1 MATPR
6 ARPRSHT
13 RAAAEQRHLSLLYEV
28 GRELATT
35 LEPDEILNRAITLT
49 CQALDGLVGQAFLY
63 VPEDEW
69 LKVSAIY
76 SRPGS
81 SLEKKGFRIILRL
94 GEGLAGWVALHREPA
109 NVPDVSKDERWWH
122 VPGVDDEVHSA
133 ITAPIIAGDNL
144 LGVLSVLHVQT
155 GAFSANHLTLLQAI
169 CQEVGLALSN
179 ATRYQQVQRQLA
191 EITLIHNLAQ
201 IFNRRLEVQE
211 LLNEVC
217 MQLAERLGYPLVE
230 IFLIQDEALLQRAAY
245 GVEPSN
251 DLIPL
256 SQGVIGKVARTGQVM
271 LVPDIRAEPDYLPSF
286 LNTVSELAV
295 PIFHGSVV
303 VGVINIETSVMGR
316 LTIQDRNL
324 LEVLAGQISIA
335 LENAVLYDR
344 LRKHATDLEH
354 NVVERNT
361 ELTELYELSQKIGYT
376 LSHKDLLQMLVSHLR
391 NALSS
396 DLAVGGL
403 FMDGQRLLIVE
414 STRPISPASMDS
426 LRSYWL
432 ERLKTYGVSLSD
444 LDSIPIE
451 VVSAET
457 FDTRQAPLEQID
469 SLISTPIH
477 TSEAVVGILVAGNA
491 RLDAFSAEH
500 ARILDTFANQ
510 ANAALQRLAAIL
522 AAEQKRLEGLV
533 EHLPVGIL
541 LLDIE
546 FRLLL
551 ANPLGKDV
559 LSVLNPEFTE
569 GQLTHLGKQSVSELI
584 ARHADLFPV
593 EIVQPGLARRV
604 FEVQARSAGKDSRQ
618 WVLAV
623 REVTQ
628 EREYQR
634 RIQMQERL
642 ATVGQLA
649 AGIAHD
655 FNNIMAAILVYT
667 ELLNDD
673 PDIPSA
679 SRERL
684 LTIQQQVQRAASL
697 IRQILDFS
705 HRSVMEQSDLDL
717 LPFMKEL
724 DKMLRR
730 VLPETIQLELT
741 YRQDSYMVHADPS
754 RLQQAF
760 MNLATNARDA
770 MPDGG
775 LLHFELSRI
784 LVQPGERPPMADMF
798 PGVWI
803 RIGVRDTGM
812 GISTDNLPHIFEPF
826 FTTKGVGQGTGLGLA
841 QVYGIIKQHDGFI
854 DVKSRV
860 GHGTLFTIYLPAL
873 TNPHVEERASEAR
886 LQISG
891 AGKTVLVVEDDLATR
906 EAIRALLEAHN
917 YSVMAAIDGIEAL
930 DLLENNHKGVDLI
943 VSDVVMPQMGGLA
956 LYRTVSELWP
966 KIKILFITG
975 HPLEGESQKLLEK
988 GSVIW
993 LQKPFSAQNFNRAV
1007 YSLLQE

>member
-1 MATPR
+1 
-6 ARPRSHT
+6 
-13 RAAAEQRHLSLLYEV
+13 
-28 GRELATT
+28 
-35 LEPDEILNRAITLT
+35 
-49 CQALDGLVGQAFLY
+49 
-63 VPEDEW
+63 
-69 LKVSAIY
+69 
-76 SRPGS
+76 
-81 SLEKKGFRIILRL
+81 
-94 GEGLAGWVALHREPA
+94 
-109 NVPDVSKDERWWH
+109 
-122 VPGVDDEVHSA
+122 
-133 ITAPIIAGDNL
+133 
-144 LGVLSVLHVQT
+144 
-155 GAFSANHLTLLQAI
+155 
-169 CQEVGLALSN
+169 
-179 ATRYQQVQRQLA
+179 
-191 EITLIHNLAQ
+191 
-201 IFNRRLEVQE
+201 
-211 LLNEVC
+211 
-217 MQLAERLGYPLVE
+217 
-230 IFLIQDEALLQRAAY
+230 
-245 GVEPSN
+245 
-251 DLIPL
+251 
-256 SQGVIGKVARTGQVM
+256 
-271 LVPDIRAEPDYLPSF
+271 
-286 LNTVSELAV
+286 
-295 PIFHGSVV
+295 
-303 VGVINIETSVMGR
+303 
-316 LTIQDRNL
+316 
-324 LEVLAGQISIA
+324 
-335 LENAVLYDR
+335 
-344 LRKHATDLEH
+344 
-354 NVVERNT
+354 VVERNT
-361 ELTELYELSQKIGYT
+361 ELTELYELSQEIGYT

-414 STRPISPASMDS
+414 TNRPLNPAGMDA

-432 ERLKTYGVSLSD
+432 EILETHGVVITGLE
-444 LDSIPIE
+444 SIPIE

-457 FDTRQAPLEQID
+457 FNTCDAPLEQIG
-469 SLISTPIH
+469 SLISSPIQVDN
-477 TSEAVVGILVAGNA
+477 EVVGILIAGNA
-491 RLDAFSAEH
+491 RQDAFGAAH
-500 ARILDTFANQ
+500 ARILETFANQ
-510 ANAALQRLAAIL
+510 AAAAIQRLAAML

-541 LLDIE
+541 LLDSE

-551 ANPLGKDV
+551 ANPLGKDI
-559 LSVLNPEFTE
+559 LSVLNPDFTG
-569 GQLTHLGKQSVSELI
+569 GQLTYLGKQSVADLI
-584 ARHADLFPV
+584 ARHTDLFPV

-604 FEVQARSAGKDSRQ
+604 FEAQARSAGKDSRQ
-618 WVLAV
+618 WVLAL

-628 EREYQR
+628 EREYQT

-667 ELLNDD
+667 DLLSEDH
-673 PDIPSA
+673 DIPTG

-717 LPFMKEL
+717 LPFLKEL

-741 YRQDSYMVHADPS
+741 YRQDSYLVHADPT

-760 MNLATNARDA
+760 MNLALNARDA
-770 MPDGG
+770 MPNGG

-798 PGVWI
+798 PGMWI
-803 RIGVRDTGM
+803 RISVRDTGT

-826 FTTKGVGQGTGLGLA
+826 FTTKAVGQGTGLGLA

-854 DVKSRV
+854 DVKSRL
-860 GHGTLFTIYLPAL
+860 GHGTVFTIFLPSLA
-873 TNPHVEERASEAR
+873 NPQIEEQAGEPR

-906 EAIRALLEAHN
+906 EALQALLEAHH
-917 YSVMAAIDGIEAL
+917 YGVVAANNGIEAL
-930 DLLENNHKGVDLI
+930 DQLEDNHKGVDLI

-956 LYRTVSELWP
+956 LYHTVSELWP

-975 HPLEGESQKLLEK
+975 HPLEGENQKLLEK
-988 GSVIW
+988 GNVMW

-1007 YSLLQE
+1007 YALLQE